1 MKNKGLIAIVA
12 IIVLAIVGYFVFKP
26 APQPE
31 PTPAADATAP
41 AQPATTQEAAKAP
54 EVITIATA
62 GPITGDLAEFGAQMK
77 SGATKAVA
85 DLNAAGGV
93 MGKQLKLEVGDDQ
106 CDPKQAVAV
115 ANDLV
120 SKGVGFVAGHFCSGS
135 SIPAS
140 AVYHEEGILQI
151 TPASTNPKFTED
163 PAAAGWKTVFRT
175 CGRDDQQ
182 GSFAGPWIAEHFK
195 GKNAA
200 IVDDKSAYGK
210 GLADLTKA
218 AMNAA
223 GLTEVVHES
232 ITAGEQDYTA
242 LVSKLKAANVE
253 VIYFGGYH
261 PEAALIVKQ
270 AREQGLNAQLL
281 SGDSL
286 NTQEFATLA
295 GPAGDGVMFTNAAE
309 ARNLPSA
316 KAVVESFRKDG
327 FEPEGYTLATYAAI
341 QVWAQAVAKAGTTD
355 SEKVA
360 EALRGGSW
368 DTVIGKLS
376 FDAKGDL
383 TSSTYVW
390 YEFQGG
396 KYAEANK

>member
-1 MKNKGLIAIVA
+1 MSNLSRTQILGAILVIVVIVA
-12 IIVLAIVGYFVFKP
+12 GIWYW
-26 APQPE
+26 QSH
-31 PTPAADATAP
+31 
-41 AQPATTQEAAKAP
+41 KAGGP
-54 EVITIATA
+54 GGALVIATA
-62 GPITGDLAEFGAQMK
+62 GPMTGEYAAFGDQMKHGAQ
-77 SGATKAVA
+77 KAV
-85 DLNAAGGV
+85 DEINAKGGV
-93 MGKQLKLEVGDDQ
+93 LGQQLSLNVGDDA

-115 ANDLV
+115 ANDFV
-120 SKGVGFVAGHFCSGS
+120 SKGIIFVAGHFCSGS

-140 AVYHEEGILQI
+140 SVYHEEGILQM

-163 PAAAGWKTVFRT
+163 PAAAGWGTVFRT

-182 GSFAGPWIAEHFK
+182 GAFAGPWIAQHFK
-195 GKNAA
+195 GKNVAV
-200 IVDDKSAYGK
+200 IDDKSTYGK
-210 GLADLTKA
+210 GLADLTRT

-223 GLTEVVHES
+223 GLKEALDDE
-232 ITAGEQDYTA
+232 ITAGDKDYSA
-242 LVSKLKAANVE
+242 LVSKLKAANID

-270 AREQGLNAQLL
+270 SREQGLNAQLL

-295 GPAGDGVMFTNAAE
+295 GAAADGVMFTNAAE

-316 KAVVESFRKDG
+316 KDVVDAFRKDG
-327 FEPEGYTLATYAAI
+327 FEPEGYTLSTYAAI

-355 SEKVA
+355 AKKVA
-360 EALRGGSW
+360 DTLRSQTW
-368 DTVIGKLS
+368 DTVIGKLG

-390 YEFQGG
+390 YVFKDG
-396 KYAEANK
+396 KYSEAPAM